1 MTDAFVFLSKLLPTL
16 IYPLGLACLLL
27 LAGLVLRR
35 RPVWTTAILAAA
47 FLLLFVGGNRYVAM
61 ALAKSL
67 EWRYLPPAEMPSAEA
82 IVVLGGGTESA
93 DYPRPTVEVN
103 AAGDR
108 VLYAA
113 ALYKQGKAPYILL
126 SGGKID
132 WMDPSEDAQAVE
144 MASLLDLV
152 GVPRQTLWL
161 QEQSR
166 NTAEDAAF
174 CAAILRDHGVTH
186 ILLVTSAMHM
196 PRSVALFEKQ
206 GLEVT
211 PAPTDFGV
219 TQQRWETFWQ
229 GNLGSVIFNL
239 LPNASS
245 LNMTT
250 NALKEYIGMAVYS
263 IQGWQ

>member
-1 MTDAFVFLSKLLPTL
+1 MTDAFVFLSKLLPIF

-27 LAGLVLRR
+27 AGAWILRR
-35 RPVWTTAILAAA
+35 RKWAAAGVALA
-47 FLLLFVGGNRYVAM
+47 FLLLFVGGNRYAAM

-67 EWRYLPPAEMPSAEA
+67 EWRYLPPAQMPTAEA
-82 IVVLGGGTESA
+82 IVVLGGGTEPA
-93 DYPRPTVEVN
+93 DYPRSMVEVN

-113 ALYKQGKAPYILL
+113 SLYKQGKAPHILL
-126 SGGKID
+126 SGGRID
-132 WMDPSEDAQAVE
+132 WLDPSEDAQALE
-144 MASLLDLV
+144 MASLLELV
-152 GVPRQTLWL
+152 GVPGQALWL
-161 QEQSR
+161 QDQSR

-174 CAAILRDHGVTH
+174 SAAMLKEKGVST

-196 PRSVALFEKQ
+196 PRSVALFEQQ
-206 GLEVT
+206 GLEVI

-219 TQQRWETFWQ
+219 TRERWETFWQ
-229 GNLGSVIFNL
+229 GNAGSVLINL

-263 IQGWQ
+263 LEGWQ